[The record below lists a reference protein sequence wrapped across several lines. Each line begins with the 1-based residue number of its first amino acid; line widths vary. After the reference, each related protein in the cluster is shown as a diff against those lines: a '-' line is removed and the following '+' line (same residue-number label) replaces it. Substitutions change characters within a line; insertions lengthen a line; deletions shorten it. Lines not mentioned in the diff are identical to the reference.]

1 MTEKRESSSYR
12 DPSGFLFYRENILYR
27 QINRSYKTDYDMLMG
42 SGLYKA
48 LVDEGLLVE
57 HEEVGIQPLEP
68 EEAYRVIKPRK
79 IPFLSYPYE
88 WCFSQLK
95 DAALATMRVQKKSF
109 EYGMCLKD
117 ASAYNIQFDGGKP
130 ILIDTLSFEKY
141 REGEPWIPYRQFC
154 QHFLAPLALIGYK
167 DMRFTQLFKSF
178 MDGIPLDLA
187 SKLLPSGTRFSLS
200 LLIHIHLHAKSQKKY
215 GGKTVTARKSAVSK
229 LAFSGIIES
238 LSSSVQKLRWKAA
251 ETEWGAYYDNT
262 NYTEE
267 AFGEKMRIVDGFIGR
282 KNPRTVWD
290 LGANRGDFSR
300 LASAR
305 KIQTVAFDID
315 PVAVE
320 LDYRMCREKM
330 DGHLLP
336 LLSDLTNPSPGIG
349 WECSERKSLLERGPV
364 DMAMALAL
372 IHHLV
377 ISNNVPPAMVAGFL
391 RGICG
396 ALIIEFVPKEDSQ
409 VKRLLAT
416 RADIFPRYT
425 VGCFEE
431 DFSRFFRIEEKA
443 PIAQSKRILYLMSSK

>member
-12 DPSGFLFYRENILYR
+12 DPSGFLFYREKNLYR
-27 QINRSYKTDYDMLMG
+27 QINRSYKSNYDMLME
-42 SGLYKA
+42 SGLYRA
-48 LVDEGLLVE
+48 LADEGLLVE
-57 HEEVGIQPLEP
+57 HDEVGIDPFEP
-68 EEAYRVIKPRK
+68 EEAYKVIKPRV

-95 DAALATMRVQKKSF
+95 DAALATMRVQKKAF
-109 EYGMCLKD
+109 ALGMCLKD

-130 ILIDTLSFEKY
+130 VFIDTLSFEKY

-154 QHFLAPLALIGYK
+154 QHFLAPLALIGCR

-187 SKLLPSGTRFSLS
+187 SKLLPPRTRFSLS

-215 GGKTVTARKSAVSK
+215 GGKTVAARENAVSK

-238 LSSSVQKLRWKAA
+238 LSSSVEKMEWKASG
-251 ETEWGAYYDNT
+251 TEWGAYYDNT
-262 NYTEE
+262 NYTEA

-305 KIQTVAFDID
+305 KIHTVAFDID

-320 LDYRMCREKM
+320 LNYRMCREKKE
-330 DGHLLP
+330 GHLLP

-372 IHHLV
+372 LHHLV
-377 ISNNVPPAMVAGFL
+377 IANNVPLEMVAGFL
-391 RGICG
+391 RSICG
-396 ALIIEFVPKEDSQ
+396 TLIIEFIPKEDSQ
-409 VKRLLAT
+409 VQRLLST
-416 RADIFPRYT
+416 REDVFPRYT
-425 VGCFEE
+425 VECFEG
-431 DFSRFFRIEEKA
+431 DFSRFFTIDEKVSV
-443 PIAQSKRILYLMSSK
+443 AQSRRILYLMSSR